1 MVKKSINVKCMA
13 YVSSGKNCFRWP
25 AKDDIL
31 TYGLEDIIAVID
43 PPVPINQCHFRINE
57 NQFADLQ
64 QKHRML

>member
-1 MVKKSINVKCMA
+1 MA

-43 PPVPINQCHFRINE
+43 PPVPINQCHFGINE

-64 QKHRML
+64 QKH